1 MSNIVTQLLDE
12 QYRLEVLAD
21 FLLDDAGAGT
31 VDDYVDPLGSG
42 DPIKPRTEELNGL
55 VDKLLGDAGLDG
67 DFKDEFLADV
77 VVDTEKIDW
86 KPKDKEDAK
95 WAKVLTADDVR
106 EIRRALKSGYYFGQY
121 KHLAWRF
128 GVTYANITA
137 IRDGRIFAHVK

>member
-1 MSNIVTQLLDE
+1 MSNIVTQLLEDA
-12 QYRLEVLAD
+12 YRRQVLAD
-21 FLLDDAGAGT
+21 YLLQDAGAGT
-31 VDDYVDPLGSG
+31 VDDYVAPLESG
-42 DPIKPRTEELNGL
+42 EPIKPHIQELDVL
-55 VDKLLGDAGLDG
+55 VDKLLGDAGLDAS
-67 DFKDEFLADV
+67 FKDEFLADV
-77 VVDTEKIDW
+77 VVDTQKIDW
-86 KPKDKEDAK
+86 KPKDKEYAK